1 MSRLIQ
7 YINEEDADQ
16 LRKWGESFGKNHGKG
31 PKDHG
36 FFDLCVSHMKD
47 HISDPEAY
55 CARVKDAAYGSTH
68 WRGKGKSDKEVKKDV
83 KDNQNY
89 PDKGK
94 EK

>member
-16 LRKWGESFGKNHGKG
+16 LRKWGESFGKNHGKM
-31 PKDHG
+31 PDEKG
-36 FFDLCVSHMKD
+36 FFALCVEHMGKHMD
-47 HISDPEAY
+47 DPEGY
-55 CARVKDAAYGSTH
+55 CARVKDAYAGSTH